1 MGGGA
6 GLSTSTSTPRLR
18 NTGYPVPLVPPYSPP
33 VPCAASAVALANL
46 VPGPCPHGVFLKP
59 EDLTA
64 SVSLQA
70 EPGGSGVDRERGQE
84 EREMGHVERQQGK
97 RR

>member
-1 MGGGA
+1 MGGGG
-6 GLSTSTSTPRLR
+6 GLSTSTSTLR

-33 VPCAASAVALANL
+33 VPCVASAVALANL

-70 EPGGSGVDRERGQE
+70 EPSFQAGQE
-84 EREMGHVERQQGK
+84 
-97 RR
+97 